1 MSYLNQYRHV
11 RLRVGGDDLKRLGYA
26 PGPGFGRVLRTL
38 LNERIDGIIGEA
50 EEAARLRAIAEQVF
64 SDGSDDSG
72 RGMD

>member
-1 MSYLNQYRHV
+1 
-11 RLRVGGDDLKRLGYA
+11 
-26 PGPGFGRVLRTL
+26 VLRTL

-64 SDGSDDSG
+64 SDGADDSG